1 MSDTLPTWDAFQR
14 DVLDAL
20 GHVVYAPRD
29 AAPATSAAPPTMQHT
44 PDRADAAAPP
54 LLRALSRAANV
65 AVAALPDL
73 PAIALLRTPAAKRA
87 LWPRLRA
94 MRKGARP

>member
-14 DVLDAL
+14 DALDAL
-20 GHVVYAPRD
+20 GYVVYARRD
-29 AAPATSAAPPTMQHT
+29 AAPAASAAPPTMQHT
-44 PDRADAAAPP
+44 PDRADAGAPP

-73 PAIALLRTPAAKRA
+73 PALDILRTPAAKRA

-94 MRKGARP
+94 MRKGTGR